1 LSLTDI
7 ETVPT
12 IGQPIFMSR
21 KNVGY
26 ITSAEFGWS
35 VGHPVA
41 LGWLPAEIKEG
52 ESVQISC
59 GGTTVNAVVA
69 PDAVFDPTGSRIRV

>member
-1 LSLTDI
+1 MQGKT
-7 ETVPT
+7 
-12 IGQPIFMSR
+12 
-21 KNVGY
+21 VGY

-41 LGWLPAEIKEG
+41 LGWLPAEVKEG
-52 ESVQISC
+52 EAVQISC
-59 GGTTVNAVVA
+59 AGTIINAVVA

>member
-12 IGQPIFMSR
+12 IGQPIFMSG

-41 LGWLPAEIKEG
+41 LAWLPIETKEG
-52 ESVQISC
+52 ETVSIEC
-59 GGTTVNAVVA
+59 GGRKVGAVVM

>member
-1 LSLTDI
+1 
-7 ETVPT
+7 
-12 IGQPIFMSR
+12 
-21 KNVGY
+21 
-26 ITSAEFGWS
+26 
-35 VGHPVA
+35 
-41 LGWLPAEIKEG
+41 LPAEIKEG